1 MPPAARLESTVP
13 TMIGADDP
21 QRVATSHPRTGAIVT
36 VLLPNDVILGRG
48 VPVAKWQGNK
58 RFRDLIRTR
67 KAQYMGTGRRHA
79 KQQIA
84 QDLLQ
89 ELYMKDFRFLVPIQ
103 TNEGTPPHGAE
114 AWSLAGEEVVL
125 NKIKQALRQSDTSD
139 SLEDAQDRS
148 AVPRSDR
155 RNGSNPTEVIS
166 QTASSHAS
174 GPTAGSLSLGSVRPV
189 PQSNSLAPEAS
200 QRAPISLAYGPT
212 VREDQLMFAAL
223 HGTSPSS
230 LHPATSLLSLNR
242 PYSLPFMGSMSATT
256 PLQALIGQPSG
267 SASTWPQQYGAPPMP
282 RTLQQQPDGFSSQ
295 SLASSYSAV
304 PLRLSTGNPFLIP
317 DNVVLF
323 PQLLNQQRDAAQ
335 RRAHEHY
342 KGLLQRN
349 LLEQRRRAA
358 LVQQQR
364 VQEQIDFLVQQRARQ
379 LQDQQVQQEMVEQS
393 QAQARAAHM
402 AQQLALSPS
411 SASRMDLDSFMTSDS
426 ANADNALARSSS
438 VTVPTLAGSTRNM
451 EQDGHCGPMLEGP
464 RYHFRFTGTNTSGTD
479 GATLP
484 IPTAES
490 TNFSTGGAS
499 SLPATLEGQ
508 RVTLPSYHEVG
519 TSARNQQSR
528 LEGDCEDCKPAAR
541 LSSAAGSGTAAKAS
555 SDSSQSDDSSFCSS
569 TSLDLDKHRPYKQQ
583 RS

>member
-21 QRVATSHPRTGAIVT
+21 QRVATRHRRTGAIVT

-58 RFRDLIRTR
+58 GFRDLIRTR
-67 KAQYMGTGRRHA
+67 KAQYMGTGRRHV
-79 KQQIA
+79 KQRIA
-84 QDLLQ
+84 QDLLK

-125 NKIKQALRQSDTSD
+125 NKIKQALRKSDTSD

-148 AVPRSDR
+148 ALPRSDR
-155 RNGSNPTEVIS
+155 RNGSNPKEVTS
-166 QTASSHAS
+166 HTASSHAN
-174 GPTAGSLSLGSVRPV
+174 GPTAGSLSLGSARPV

-200 QRAPISLAYGPT
+200 QRAPIALAYGPT
-212 VREDQLMFAAL
+212 VREDQLLFAAL

-230 LHPATSLLSLNR
+230 PYPATSLLSLNR

-282 RTLQQQPDGFSSQ
+282 RTLQQQPDGLSSR
-295 SLASSYSAV
+295 SLASPYSAV
-304 PLRLSTGNPFLIP
+304 HLSLSTGNPFSIP

-342 KGLLQRN
+342 EGLLQRN
-349 LLEQRRRAA
+349 LLEQRRRAE

-364 VQEQIDFLVQQRARQ
+364 VQEQLDFLVQQRARQ
-379 LQDQQVQQEMVEQS
+379 LQEQQVQQVEQS
-393 QAQARAAHM
+393 QARAAYM
-402 AQQLALSPS
+402 AQQLALSPL
-411 SASRMDLDSFMTSDS
+411 SASRMDLDSCMTSDS
-426 ANADNALARSSS
+426 ANAGNTLARLSS
-438 VTVPTLAGSTRNM
+438 VTVPTLAGTTRNI
-451 EQDGHCGPMLEGP
+451 EQDGHRGPMLEGQ
-464 RYHFRFTGTNTSGTD
+464 RHHFPFTGTNTSGTD
-479 GATLP
+479 RATLP
-484 IPTAES
+484 IPTRES
-490 TNFSTGGAS
+490 TNSSTDDAS

-508 RVTLPSYHEVG
+508 RVALPSYHEVG
-519 TSARNQQSR
+519 TNARNQQRR

-541 LSSAAGSGTAAKAS
+541 LSTAAGSGTAAKAS

-569 TSLDLDKHRPYKQQ
+569 TSFDLDKHRPYKQQ